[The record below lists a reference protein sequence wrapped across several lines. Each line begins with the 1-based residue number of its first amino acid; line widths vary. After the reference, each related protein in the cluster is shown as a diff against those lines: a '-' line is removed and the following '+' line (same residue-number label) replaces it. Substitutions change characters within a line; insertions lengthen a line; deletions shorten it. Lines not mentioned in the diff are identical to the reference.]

1 MSYKV
6 IPNPNNGTFS
16 LLCPDNSNI
25 SLAIY
30 DNKGT
35 KVYDHFIKPSQSVLN
50 IDLGNTS
57 KGLYNLVIT
66 TEKTRQNIKFAIIN

>member
-1 MSYKV
+1 V
-6 IPNPNNGTFS
+6 
-16 LLCPDNSNI
+16 LCPDISNI

-30 DNKGT
+30 NNKVT

-50 IDLGNTS
+50 IDLGNKS
-57 KGLYNLVIT
+57 KRLYNLVIT